1 MHILYCIAHLQCRAD
16 GWVRDSCVAWYC
28 AVKDR
33 DRRNSFEDMPS
44 ARFLRDA
51 LVRGSR
57 RGCPSRAG
65 SRSCVA
71 ECERAGAARTA
82 SSPTRAPA
90 VAAADAATA
99 AADAQ
104 AVPHGRVR
112 RLHRAHDHAEILHAV
127 HAALVVP
134 AGCMAYSLL
143 AALAAALEL
152 LCLSLCGVA
161 H

>member
-57 RGCPSRAG
+57 RGCHSRAG

-90 VAAADAATA
+90 VAEAETA
-99 AADAQ
+99 M
-104 AVPHGRVR
+104 RVY
-112 RLHRAHDHAEILHAV
+112 EITSA
-127 HAALVVP
+127 P
-134 AGCMAYSLL
+134 IYQCICRMFIKYAYTLY
-143 AALAAALEL
+143 EF
-152 LCLSLCGVA
+152 
-161 H
+161 